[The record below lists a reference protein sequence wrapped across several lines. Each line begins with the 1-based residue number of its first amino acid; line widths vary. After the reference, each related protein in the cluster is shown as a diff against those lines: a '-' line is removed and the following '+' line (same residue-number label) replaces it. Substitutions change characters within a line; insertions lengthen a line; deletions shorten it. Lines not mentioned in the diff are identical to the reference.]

1 VRLLIVED
9 AEDVC
14 EAIAESLTR
23 VGHVCDKAR
32 TLDDARQFLAVQPFD
47 LMVLDINLPDGS
59 GYDLL
64 KEVRARGD
72 TLAVIMLTA
81 RLGVDD
87 RVDALDAGAD
97 DYLVKPFD
105 IRELEARLRAVA
117 RRRHGET
124 DAVLQAGDVC
134 FNTATRQVTVAGEP
148 CELTRREQAVLEILL
163 SSRGRVIAKDEL
175 HARLFGLDEEAGMN
189 AVELYVARLR
199 KKLPSAKLEI
209 RTLRGLGYQAF
220 VVDEARHA

>member
-1 VRLLIVED
+1 MRLLIVED

-14 EAIAESLTR
+14 DAIAESLTR

-134 FNTATRQVTVAGEP
+134 FNTATRRVTVAGEP

-199 KKLPSAKLEI
+199 KKLPSATLEI

>member
-14 EAIAESLTR
+14 DAIAESLSR
-23 VGHVCDKAR
+23 LGHVCDKAR
-32 TLDDARQFLAVQPFD
+32 TLDDARQLLGVQPFD

-64 KEVRARGD
+64 KEVRSRGEG
-72 TLAVIMLTA
+72 LAVIMLTA

-124 DAVLQAGDVC
+124 DAVLESGDIR
-134 FNTATRQVTVAGEP
+134 FNTATRQVTVSGEP
-148 CELTRREQAVLEILL
+148 CDLTRREQALLEILL
-163 SSRGRVIAKDEL
+163 SSRGRVIAKEEL
-175 HARLFGLDEEAGMN
+175 HSRLFGLEEEAGLN

-199 KKLPSAKLEI
+199 KKLAAATLEI

-220 VVDEARHA
+220 QPGSVRRA